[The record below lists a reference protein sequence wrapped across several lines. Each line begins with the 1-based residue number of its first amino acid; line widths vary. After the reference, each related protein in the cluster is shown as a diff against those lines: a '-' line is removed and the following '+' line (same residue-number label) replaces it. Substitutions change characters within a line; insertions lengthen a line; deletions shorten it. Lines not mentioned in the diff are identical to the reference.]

1 MASST
6 PLNSQPLVSVIVP
19 CYNHEAYVAE
29 CIQSV
34 LNQSYSNIELI
45 VIDDGSK
52 DNSVEVIQK
61 LRSSHP
67 FIFETQKN
75 KGLSATLN
83 KAITTYATGKYIA
96 IIASDDFWDV
106 HKIKLQVNFMEKHPE
121 MAMCCSKAAIV
132 NQTSEIIGEFD
143 AKSFRVPYSFSNI
156 ALGKSFVAA
165 VTVLTKK
172 EIYDSVGLFDETLL
186 IEDLDMWLRIADVY
200 PIGYIN
206 EVTAFYR
213 QHESNTSSRLV
224 AMTEARFRILDKW
237 KHKGAVYRKM
247 KRNFELLALS
257 ELGKDFPNEAKK
269 YLHVNPINFFHAKY
283 RKFILKYFFT
293 GQFV

>member
-19 CYNHEAYVAE
+19 CYNHEAFIVE

-34 LNQSYSNIELI
+34 LNQSYPNIQLI

-52 DNSVEVIQK
+52 DKSVEVIEK
-61 LRSSHP
+61 LRSNHP
-67 FIFETQKN
+67 FIFEQQKN
-75 KGLSATLN
+75 RGLSATLN
-83 KAITTYATGKYIA
+83 KAITTYAKGKYIA
-96 IIASDDFWDV
+96 NIASDDFWDV
-106 HKIKLQVNFMEKHPE
+106 HKIKLQVDFMENHPE
-121 MAMCCSKAAIV
+121 IAMCCSKAAIV
-132 NQTSEIIGEFD
+132 NHTSEIIGEFD
-143 AKSFRVPYSFSNI
+143 AKSFVKPYNFSNI
-156 ALGKSFVAA
+156 AFGKSFVPAL
-165 VTVLTKK
+165 TVMAKK
-172 EIYDSVGLFDETLL
+172 EVYDSVGLFDETLL

-200 PIGYIN
+200 PIGFLN

-213 QHESNTSSRLV
+213 QHGSNTSSRLV
-224 AMTEARFRILDKW
+224 AMTEARFQILDKW

-257 ELGKDFPNEAKK
+257 ELGRDFPDEAKK
-269 YLHVNPINFFHAKY
+269 YLHVSLINFFHAKY
-283 RKFILKYFFT
+283 RKFILKYLFT

>member
-34 LNQSYSNIELI
+34 LNQSYPNIELI
-45 VIDDGSK
+45 VLDDGSK

-67 FIFETQKN
+67 FIFEAQKN

-96 IIASDDFWDV
+96 IIASDDFWDI
-106 HKIKLQVNFMEKHPE
+106 HKIKTQVNFMEKHPE
-121 MAMCCSKAAIV
+121 MAMCCSNTAIV

-143 AKSFRVPYSFSNI
+143 AKSFRVPYNFSNI

-200 PIGYIN
+200 PIGFIN

-213 QHESNTSSRLV
+213 QHGSNTSSRLV